1 MTCCSVS
8 GRHRTGHSSGEGA
21 DRRSAMT
28 GSQPGLFRSA
38 SFSTNTLR
46 ILAAAA
52 YSSPGS
58 RLPALGVAAHGNRS
72 ESADRD
78 TTRTTSTKPVGTC
91 RLGGTTCRNLVE
103 AATRMRHDQRQTPA
117 HSCTQHHHGEDRP
130 QLVCPGQSGVWLV
143 RRSAPGSAPGRIRT
157 CDLRIRSPSLYPLSY
172 GRSAAGAF
180 AIRSEDYRLI
190 TPIHDR
196 RTPRERSGAA
206 GDYRHCRLP
215 V

>member
-1 MTCCSVS
+1 MAC
-8 GRHRTGHSSGEGA
+8 H
-21 DRRSAMT
+21 
-28 GSQPGLFRSA
+28 
-38 SFSTNTLR
+38 
-46 ILAAAA
+46 
-52 YSSPGS
+52 PGS
-58 RLPALGVAAHGNRS
+58 RAEHLLGVGVSPNIRCGSSRS
-72 ESADRD
+72 RTARRSSNQVRD
-78 TTRTTSTKPVGTC
+78 IEGRRRGQQPK
-91 RLGGTTCRNLVE
+91 RGGTTCRNLVE